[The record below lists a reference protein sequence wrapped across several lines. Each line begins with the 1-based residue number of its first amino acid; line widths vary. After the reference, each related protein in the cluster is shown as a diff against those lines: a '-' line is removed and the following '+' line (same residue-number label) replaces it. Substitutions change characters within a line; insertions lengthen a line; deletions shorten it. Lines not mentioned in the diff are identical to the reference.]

1 MENVAPCC
9 TWKHHFLSQRSLVK
23 HGVSRS
29 SITLSNRTH
38 AKIATQTTPPD
49 SLPSIHLQFLDPC
62 RSVLPWILS
71 LWLQT
76 TQQTYRMWR
85 GTQESGRREGGREGE
100 GCWKK
105 INLQQRS
112 SRDKTED
119 GEDVR
124 RTRLSNLRSKT
135 PERSGLNL
143 PERRMRGDFSK
154 YGSF

>member
-1 MENVAPCC
+1 MATNNSADVQDVERD
-9 TWKHHFLSQRSLVK
+9 T
-23 HGVSRS
+23 GE
-29 SITLSNRTH
+29 RT
-38 AKIATQTTPPD
+38 
-49 SLPSIHLQFLDPC
+49 
-62 RSVLPWILS
+62 
-71 LWLQT
+71 
-76 TQQTYRMWR
+76 
-85 GTQESGRREGGREGE
+85 EGGREGE

-124 RTRLSNLRSKT
+124 RIRLSNLRSKT

>member
-85 GTQESGRREGGREGE
+85 GTQESGRREGGRVRGV
-100 GCWKK
+100 GRR
-105 INLQQRS
+105 LTS
-112 SRDKTED
+112 SRDPAVIRLRMGRMY
-119 GEDVR
+119 GEQDCQ
-124 RTRLSNLRSKT
+124 T
-135 PERSGLNL
+135 SGQKHLK
-143 PERRMRGDFSK
+143 GQ
-154 YGSF
+154 G